1 LNSARAKELATFK
14 PPDMSLKQFRTSFGG
29 SGVSDDEALLRYF
42 AGVEAVAA
50 MRSCG
55 SRSGSVGAATP
66 LLTLIEQIARRKD
79 SSQVY
84 IKRAGFSLRFERRG
98 RLPDTAS

>member
-1 LNSARAKELATFK
+1 
-14 PPDMSLKQFRTSFGG
+14 
-29 SGVSDDEALLRYF
+29 VSDDEALLRYF

-50 MRSCG
+50 MRTRG
-55 SRSGSVGAATP
+55 SRSGSVGAAAS

-84 IKRAGFSLRFERRG
+84 IKRAGFSLRFERR
-98 RLPDTAS
+98 RMSS